1 MDYTPF
7 PLTMLT
13 YYKDMN
19 METNTNMENGTRQ
32 ILVEFPPVVEKLD
45 VWYLDEVP
53 IEPIDVLLA
62 YPICPN

>member
-19 METNTNMENGTRQ
+19 METNTNMGNGTRQ